1 MRKCTFEWWISVNIH
16 LNFDQL
22 LNDALFFECVSMDVV
37 AMATV
42 NGKGNY
48 SQRQN
53 PHTSGRIQRPWKI
66 MFVCIRSSIIQCV
79 QLKSHAIYL
88 IFRYF
93 AQITMNTN
101 RVRAHFVFQYARSVF
116 FLSISCSDLIICD
129 YTKTIHKY
137 TYTKVQKVD
146 ALHPYFARFLT
157 RPTFFLCCKCVYYSI
172 LYIFISIHFCA
183 ILTQYLSNYSGA
195 RTCAWLLLL
204 HFFLPPFHCD
214 SSKVEAKCSVN
225 LELFSLC
232 VILVKPQH

>member
-1 MRKCTFEWWISVNIH
+1 MKNNVCVYPFIHYPMCSIKISCNL
-16 LNFDQL
+16 LNFPL
-22 LNDALFFECVSMDVV
+22 LRTNHNEHKPSESPFRF
-37 AMATV
+37 
-42 NGKGNY
+42 
-48 SQRQN
+48 
-53 PHTSGRIQRPWKI
+53 
-66 MFVCIRSSIIQCV
+66 SIC
-79 QLKSHAIYL
+79 
-88 IFRYF
+88 
-93 AQITMNTN
+93 
-101 RVRAHFVFQYARSVF
+101 SVGF

>member
-1 MRKCTFEWWISVNIH
+1 MHVWVVNLSKHSLEFRSTLERCTFFWV
-16 LNFDQL
+16 
-22 LNDALFFECVSMDVV
+22 CVSMDVV

-116 FLSISCSDLIICD
+116 FFKYILFRSHYMRLHKNHPQI
-129 YTKTIHKY
+129 YIHKS
-137 TYTKVQKVD
+137 TKSWCVTSLFCTLFD
-146 ALHPYFARFLT
+146 ATDL
-157 RPTFFLCCKCVYYSI
+157 
-172 LYIFISIHFCA
+172 
-183 ILTQYLSNYSGA
+183 LS
-195 RTCAWLLLL
+195 LL
-204 HFFLPPFHCD
+204 
-214 SSKVEAKCSVN
+214 
-225 LELFSLC
+225 
-232 VILVKPQH
+232 